1 MKLKRKLYTDS
12 TKKEKD
18 GKLSEKSEKAIHVCT
33 SAGLGALGGLG
44 IIKLLN
50 KDNLKKIANKVE
62 YKKIAGNKAEG
73 LGEYYLARGPITEK
87 IAKKIGSEELAK
99 SIKSGKGVIIGGA
112 AIGAGLLSLKRKK
125 NKKKDA

>member
-12 TKKEKD
+12 TKEEKD
-18 GKLSEKSEKAIHVCT
+18 GKLSEKSKKAVHVGT

-44 IIKLLN
+44 ITKLLN
-50 KDNLKKIANKVE
+50 KDNLKKIADKVE

-73 LGEYYLARGPITEK
+73 LSEYYLARGPIAEK

-99 SIKSGKGVIIGGA
+99 SIKSKKGIIIGST

-125 NKKKDA
+125 NKKKNA

>member
-12 TKKEKD
+12 TKEEKD
-18 GKLSEKSEKAIHVCT
+18 AKLSEKSKKTIYAAT

-44 IIKLLN
+44 ITKLLN
-50 KDNLKKIANKVE
+50 KDNLKKIADKVE
-62 YKKIAGNKAEG
+62 YKKISGNKAEG
-73 LGEYYLARGPITEK
+73 LSEYYLARGPIAEK

-99 SIKSGKGVIIGGA
+99 SIKSGKGVIISGA

-125 NKKKDA
+125 NKKKNA